1 MNAVYPIHYASMEG
15 DVQFLSN
22 VVHSGKSKE
31 IIFSHFTEE
40 DNCYFWTPIHWAS
53 YYGKDKIIEGFINYG
68 VSSDLQT
75 SKYLQTPLHM
85 SSISGS
91 IQCAEKLLSMGA
103 EINLQDKFG
112 ETVLH
117 KTARKGGDINLL
129 YLWLK
134 NGINLMLENKDGQTA
149 YRVAELHNN
158 QNFCQTVKNY
168 LRKSG
173 DHNNSYLS
181 FDDKCQSLN
190 ASFGNTNERLRL
202 EKKRSW
208 CGNNGDCLQNKEEA
222 SETVAAKR
230 IKVCRESETEMSI
243 KMQPFPALDLHTT
256 IENNQVRDHEKNINH
271 IPREKFCM
279 RAMSMYDLYHGL

>member
-1 MNAVYPIHYASMEG
+1 MKAVYPIHYASMEG

-31 IIFSHFTEE
+31 MIFSHFTEE
-40 DNCYFWTPIHWAS
+40 DNCYFWTPIHWAA

-68 VSSDLQT
+68 VSANLQT

-91 IQCAEKLLSMGA
+91 IQCAKKLLSMGA
-103 EINLQDKFG
+103 DINLQDIFG

-117 KTARKGGDINLL
+117 KTARKGGDNNLVF
-129 YLWLK
+129 LWLK
-134 NGINLMLENKDGQTA
+134 NGTDLMLQNKDGQTA
-149 YRVAELHNN
+149 YQLAELNNN
-158 QNFCQTVKNY
+158 QNFCQSVKNY
-168 LRKSG
+168 FKKSG
-173 DHNNSYLS
+173 DHNNSHFCSDNKWHL
-181 FDDKCQSLN
+181 L
-190 ASFGNTNERLRL
+190 NTNK

-208 CGNNGDCLQNKEEA
+208 CGNNGDCLQNKEDG

-230 IKVCRESETEMSI
+230 IRICKEPETKMAVE
-243 KMQPFPALDLHTT
+243 MQPFPTLDLQTT
-256 IENNQVRDHEKNINH
+256 IENKQLRYHEKSMNH

-279 RAMSMYDLYHGL
+279 RAMSMYDLYHGF